1 MLEDELKKDPQN
13 LRILMQCQESASQF
27 PALLIDYCHR
37 AMETLSVNYK
47 TREGKMWGPVI
58 VCHAVETAVMQRMP
72 ELEEW
77 RTIAETIYP
86 DAMSTRLGL
95 V

>member
-1 MLEDELKKDPQN
+1 
-13 LRILMQCQESASQF
+13 
-27 PALLIDYCHR
+27 
-37 AMETLSVNYK
+37 
-47 TREGKMWGPVI
+47 MWGPVI